1 MNPLLHVGM
10 VMAMSA
16 TTPEIETLLRAAE
29 ERLFLAIRTKDLASL
44 GQELAED
51 FVHSA
56 PGSPDQPRDA
66 FLAAIRDMPYDIREL
81 KGEDLRVRVLGDVA
95 LVSGIQRARVALA
108 DGTLVSAG
116 TAFVDVFQKS
126 GGRWRLR
133 HAVSVELAD
142 TKQP

>member
-29 ERLFLAIRTKDLASL
+29 ERLFLAIRTKDIASL

-81 KGEDLRVRVLGDVA
+81 KGEDLRVRRAG
-95 LVSGIQRARVALA
+95 GRRARLGHPARA
-108 DGTLVSAG
+108 RGARRRHARSRQARPSWI
-116 TAFVDVFQKS
+116 VFQKS
-126 GGRWRLR
+126 G
-133 HAVSVELAD
+133 EPLAACA
-142 TKQP
+142 TR

>member
-1 MNPLLHVGM
+1 MDPLLHVGM

-29 ERLFLAIRTKDLASL
+29 ERLFLAIRTKDIASL
-44 GQELAED
+44 GQELADD

-81 KGEDLRVRVLGDVA
+81 KGEDLRVRLLGDVA

-108 DGTLVSAG
+108 
-116 TAFVDVFQKS
+116 TARS
-126 GGRWRLR
+126 SRPAPPSWTSSRR
-133 HAVSVELAD
+133 AAAVGACA
-142 TKQP
+142 TR